1 MKKKGFTLVELLA
14 VIAILAILVIIA
26 LPNVM
31 GMFNNAKKSSFE
43 TEIKEIIKGAQQ
55 QWMMDSV
62 SGTAAQASKTYS
74 STGTKLTS
82 VDVRSTLTYSITLNG
97 VGKIT
102 EAKFTDGTY
111 GWGVTGASDIKGET
125 VGAYVDGKTCPVETI
140 AEAGNGI
147 CNFSSSATNAQKHPT
162 RNANDD
168 TPFK

>member
-62 SGTAAQASKTYS
+62 SGVAQASKTYS

-82 VDVRSTLTYSITLNG
+82 VDVRSALTYSITLNG

-102 EAKFTDGTY
+102 EAKFSDGTY

-125 VGAYVDGKTCPVETI
+125 VGTYVEGKTCPVETI
-140 AEAGNGI
+140 AEAGYGI
-147 CNFSSSATNAQKHPT
+147 CNFSSSASAKHPS
-162 RNANDD
+162 RNANTD
-168 TPFK
+168 PFK

>member
-62 SGTAAQASKTYS
+62 SGVAQASTTYS

-82 VDVRSTLTYSITLNG
+82 VDVRSALTYSITLNG

-102 EAKFTDGTY
+102 SAKFSDGTY

-125 VGAYVDGKTCPVETI
+125 VGTYVAGKTCPVETI
-140 AEAGNGI
+140 AEAGYGI
-147 CNFSSSATNAQKHPT
+147 CNFSATQAAQQHPSRT
-162 RNANDD
+162 ANTDS
-168 TPFK
+168 FK